1 MQLWMGGVAKRF
13 VQDVWRIASDAVF
26 ESEHR
31 REGAMSKIT
40 AFVNV
45 TLDGVMQAPGRP
57 DIVATYQP
65 AEAAP
70 GHLRVSVDR
79 GESIRG
85 PR

>member
-1 MQLWMGGVAKRF
+1 MELGGVVKRL

-26 ESEHR
+26 ESAHG

-40 AFVNV
+40 GFVNV

-57 DIVATYQP
+57 DIVVTYQP

-70 GHLRVSVDR
+70 GHLRVPVDR
-79 GESIRG
+79 GESISGQR
-85 PR
+85 